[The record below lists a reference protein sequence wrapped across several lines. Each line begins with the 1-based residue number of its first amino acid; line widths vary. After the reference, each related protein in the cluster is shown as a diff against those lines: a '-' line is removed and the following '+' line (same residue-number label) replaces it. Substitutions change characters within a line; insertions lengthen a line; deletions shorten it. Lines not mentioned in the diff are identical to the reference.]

1 MGDDSSAIREEIAT
15 TREEIG
21 ETIDQLAA
29 RSDVRSRAR
38 RWMRDRAERAA
49 SGDLPVRAIV
59 GVVAFV
65 VALVVLRRIVRR

>member
-1 MGDDSSAIREEIAT
+1 MGDDPSAIREEIAT

-29 RSDVRSRAR
+29 RSDVRGRAR
-38 RWMRDRAERAA
+38 GWMRDRAERAA